1 MRGSD
6 RCCLGPTLMRKRS
19 KGEREV
25 EEREDV
31 LGGRRQGGTMGM

>member
-1 MRGSD
+1 
-6 RCCLGPTLMRKRS
+6 MRKRS

-31 LGGRRQGGTMGM
+31 LGGRRQGGSNGNVRERLSDLARVG